1 MRIVECEQGSES
13 WHQARAGVI
22 TASMF
27 RVARERVGGLTDQ
40 QQKYVDAIRAGE
52 SPEVAQAIAE
62 YKTKPR
68 LTETVQR
75 AIAGLPIGD
84 FSEAAKN
91 YAFRVAV
98 ERIAGKPLDEGFE
111 TWAMKRGHELEPA
124 ARAAHE
130 MASGEVVFRAGFVVT
145 DDGKFGASA
154 DGLIGEDAG
163 SEYKCLVS
171 PEGVRDVVLDNDI
184 SKYTDQVQG
193 CMWITGRQ
201 RWHFAMY
208 CPALAMVGKELYWR
222 VVERDEAYIEAL
234 ESDLIEFMRLV
245 DRYEFALRC
254 NPLKAAQAANA
265 SHMLQAA

>member
-1 MRIVECEQGSES
+1 MRIIECEQGSEA

-27 RVARERVGGLTDQ
+27 SVARERVGGLTEQ
-40 QQKYVDAIRAGE
+40 QQKYVDAVRAGNP
-52 SPEVAQAIAE
+52 PEVAQAMAE

-84 FSEAAKN
+84 FSDAAKN

-111 TWAMKRGHELEPA
+111 TWAMKRGHEMEPA

-130 MASGEVVFRAGFVVT
+130 LASGEVVFRAGFVVT

-154 DGLIGEDAG
+154 DGLIGDDAG

-171 PEGVRDVVLDNDI
+171 PETLRAVLLEDDI
-184 SKYTDQVQG
+184 SKYIDQVQG
-193 CMWITGRQ
+193 CLWITGRQ
-201 RWHFAMY
+201 RWHYAMY
-208 CPALAMVGKELYWR
+208 CPALAPIGKELYWR
-222 VVERDEAYIEAL
+222 VIERDEAYIEAL
-234 ESDLIEFMRLV
+234 EADLIEFMRLV
-245 DRYEFALRC
+245 DRYEATLRKK
-254 NPLKAAQAANA
+254 PVQAIAANA
-265 SHMLQAA
+265 EHIAEAA

>member
-1 MRIVECEQGSES
+1 MRIIECEQGSEA
-13 WHQARAGVI
+13 WHNARAGVI

-27 RVARERVGGLTDQ
+27 RVARERVGGLTEQ
-40 QQKYVDAIRAGE
+40 QQKYVDAIRAGS
-52 SPEVAQAIAE
+52 SPEVAQATAE

-84 FSEAAKN
+84 FSDAAKN

-130 MASGEVVFRAGFVVT
+130 LASGEVVFHAGFVVT

-154 DGLIGEDAG
+154 DGLIDEDAG

-171 PEGVRDVVLDNDI
+171 PETLREVLLEDDI
-184 SKYTDQVQG
+184 SKYTDQIQG
-193 CMWITGRQ
+193 CLWITGRR
-201 RWHFAMY
+201 RWHYAMY
-208 CPALAMVGKELYWR
+208 CPALASIGKELYWR
-222 VVERDEAYIEAL
+222 VIERDEAYIEAL
-234 ESDLIEFMRLV
+234 EADLIEFMRLV
-245 DRYEFALRC
+245 DRYEFKLRAK
-254 NPLKAAQAANA
+254 PMLAANA
-265 SHMLQAA
+265 DQAMEAA